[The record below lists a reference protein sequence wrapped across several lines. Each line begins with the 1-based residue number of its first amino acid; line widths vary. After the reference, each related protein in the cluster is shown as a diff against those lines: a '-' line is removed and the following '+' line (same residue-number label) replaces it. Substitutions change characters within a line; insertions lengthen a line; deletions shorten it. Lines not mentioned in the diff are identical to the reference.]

1 MLFWNVLLSKY
12 CNLELFVSKLITHLF
27 LTEKWMEELNL
38 IKKDYEK
45 ALEEGVEN
53 EEGKSHV

>member
-27 LTEKWMEELNL
+27 LKRKWMEELNL